1 MKSTSA
7 SLGKKHNFLGFT
19 LKRKFRFET
28 KVENFALCYD
38 ANNNQYSIAPKSVPP
53 NLFYSMELGARSLID
68 VWPFLNNRLLDI
80 GCGKKPYSLLINS
93 LVRQYIGIDLS
104 DSSEENR
111 SDIHGDGLQLPF
123 KDESFECILST
134 DMLDEVYSPLDLF
147 REANRV
153 LLTDSYIVVLV
164 SNHYN
169 IFNNCTSYAYYTA
182 DGLKYLAEKSG
193 FNVVVMRTKGSFIPF
208 LFNFTIQCL
217 YKIHEKVLRLK
228 NPNLIDNDKNFKHF
242 NKYMVLLQKFYL
254 KITPLRSL
262 KTDIDWEEPQKRNFI
277 LKSFHIGYLMVA
289 KKVFSSDR
297 TDLHSPY

>member
-1 MKSTSA
+1 M
-7 SLGKKHNFLGFT
+7 
-19 LKRKFRFET
+19 KRKFRFET

-38 ANNNQYSIAPKSVPP
+38 ANNNKYSIAPKSVPP
-53 NLFYSMELGARSLID
+53 NLFYSMELGARMLIE

-123 KDESFECILST
+123 KDESFECVLST
-134 DMLDEVYSPLDLF
+134 DMLDEVYSPVDLF

-153 LLTDSYIVVLV
+153 LLPDSYMVVSV

-169 IFNNCTSYAYYTA
+169 IFNNCTSYAHYTA

-208 LFNFTIQCL
+208 LFNLTIQCL
-217 YKIHEKVLRLK
+217 YKIHEKVLRFK
-228 NPNLIDNDKNFKHF
+228 NSDLTYDDKNFKYF

-254 KITPLRSL
+254 KITPSGCL
-262 KTDIDWEEPQKRNFI
+262 KTDINWEDSQKKHVI
-277 LKSFHIGYLMVA
+277 LKSFHLGYLMVA
-289 KKVFSSDR
+289 KKVFPVNQTKS
-297 TDLHSPY
+297 